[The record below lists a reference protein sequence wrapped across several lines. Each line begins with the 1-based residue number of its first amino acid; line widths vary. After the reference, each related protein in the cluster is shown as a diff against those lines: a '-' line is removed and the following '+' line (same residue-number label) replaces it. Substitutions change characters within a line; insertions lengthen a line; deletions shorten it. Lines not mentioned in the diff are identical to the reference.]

1 MPYLTLL
8 EKSLLFK
15 EASFPAKTG
24 ITYSLAGDFSVWQ
37 DDKANEFSLNMRLAR
52 ELTGDGHYHKL
63 IADHGDQILDAN
75 SCGNWNHGDGL
86 IDFDPSFP
94 EKKRSGAALFSTTA
108 DCPTV
113 VFCSDDQRLIAIV
126 HSGWRGTKADIIP
139 KALVKIKIDFKID
152 LSKVKA
158 VIFPGICDGCYKVG
172 EDVGSFFAESFQDGY
187 LDLRGFIIRQMN
199 PYLDQKNIHIV
210 PYCSLHSADGDHRLF
225 ESYRFNRTA
234 QRNLVFVARKT

>member
-86 IDFDPSFP
+86 IDFDPSFGH
-94 EKKRSGAALFSTTA
+94 EYKKMRPG
-108 DCPTV
+108 
-113 VFCSDDQRLIAIV
+113 LII
-126 HSGWRGTKADIIP
+126 
-139 KALVKIKIDFKID
+139 
-152 LSKVKA
+152 
-158 VIFPGICDGCYKVG
+158 
-172 EDVGSFFAESFQDGY
+172 ESSQ
-187 LDLRGFIIRQMN
+187 
-199 PYLDQKNIHIV
+199 
-210 PYCSLHSADGDHRLF
+210 
-225 ESYRFNRTA
+225 
-234 QRNLVFVARKT
+234 